1 MPPPRFGDTLAELLT
16 AHLTSAGARVIDRRW
31 LTASSP
37 SSGAAADGLFERVA
51 RRGVDYIVLG
61 SVTRLSLERHAT
73 SRAGL
78 LPVPIVGGLVRK
90 QTTET
95 VIGLSVRVIDARTGE
110 IVSAATAEGG
120 GVQRKTSGGGLA
132 LVGKVPLIGG
142 SRSSATGIQDRLLDE
157 AVQQAIEAAAGEIAA
172 VVRPAGRDDRVGAK
186 DAPALEADA
195 DPAVARSALP
205 TSATAPA
212 RPRR

>member
-1 MPPPRFGDTLAELLT
+1 
-16 AHLTSAGARVIDRRW
+16 
-31 LTASSP
+31 
-37 SSGAAADGLFERVA
+37 
-51 RRGVDYIVLG
+51 
-61 SVTRLSLERHAT
+61 
-73 SRAGL
+73 
-78 LPVPIVGGLVRK
+78 VPIVGGLVRK

-157 AVQQAIEAAAGEIAA
+157 AVQQAIGAAAAEIAA
-172 VVRPAGRDDRVGAK
+172 IVRPHGRDDRVEGK
-186 DAPALEADA
+186 EAPVLEADA
-195 DPAVARSALP
+195 DPAVIRSALP
-205 TSATAPA
+205 TTAA
-212 RPRR
+212 VRVRQPR